1 MLDDL
6 ESFNV
11 DLVCLGPSALDVASS
26 PPCTSGRWH
35 DEEPGCMKKRKKNLE
50 EEKTIKAWERNR
62 EFRHKS
68 VYTYAQTLDSLEELF
83 RCLLAGVSD

>member
-1 MLDDL
+1 
-6 ESFNV
+6 
-11 DLVCLGPSALDVASS
+11 
-26 PPCTSGRWH
+26 
-35 DEEPGCMKKRKKNLE
+35 MKKRKKNLE